1 MDSDDCNQRISDI
14 INYMEKL
21 EIEKENSIKEGNYDL
36 TDQLNSKIAEVKKT
50 LSVERKKQI
59 VLQHGVEIESLEN
72 CYKKELDE
80 FNVLWDEK
88 FKKLEEKSKGLED
101 NLNDKHGRQMTN
113 LYEFLEDKLPKNVMY
128 SKQYLETKNMSEN
141 LVKCG
146 KFKDAASMKKKL
158 GEIEKQDTEKFNKD
172 KYEKIKSESI
182 KTANKHMNEKLTL
195 KRKIDI
201 EFEILKKERQKNLET
216 LLLKYKNRKLELEKQ
231 QRQELIYLENENLL
245 KKSKII

>member
-1 MDSDDCNQRISDI
+1 
-14 INYMEKL
+14 
-21 EIEKENSIKEGNYDL
+21 
-36 TDQLNSKIAEVKKT
+36 
-50 LSVERKKQI
+50 
-59 VLQHGVEIESLEN
+59 
-72 CYKKELDE
+72 
-80 FNVLWDEK
+80 
-88 FKKLEEKSKGLED
+88 
-101 NLNDKHGRQMTN
+101 MTN
-113 LYEFLEDKLPKNVMY
+113 LYEFLEEKLPKNVMF

-158 GEIEKQDTEKFNKD
+158 TDIEKQDTEKFNKD

-231 QRQELIYLENENLL
+231 QRQELTYLENENLL
-245 KKSKII
+245 KKSK